1 MRTFVWQGIDE
12 PRMEIVRVES
22 LDRADGTQIGLA
34 YELRWRL
41 DGPELT
47 VDLGDGPVRHLL
59 DGADYFDLQ
68 HSAYFNS
75 LPAVCDDLLGAASAP
90 RDYTM
95 RFVAVPD
102 LTATLTPQRYEPRGG
117 GTVRFVSG
125 DYRADIDFDDDGF
138 VLLYED
144 YLRRVYP

>member
-1 MRTFVWQGIDE
+1 
-12 PRMEIVRVES
+12 MEIVRVES
-22 LDRADGTQIGLA
+22 LDRADGTQIGVA

-47 VDLGDGPVRHLL
+47 VDLGGGSVRHHL

-75 LPAVCDDLLGAASAP
+75 LPAVRDELLGAAAAP

-125 DYRADIDFDDDGF
+125 DYRADIDFDDAGF